1 MVEEEFELVG
11 DVGPRKIEAFVA
23 EELLFHLGQLLL
35 GGVDLSEDERDL
47 LGDEGDVLLGVVE
60 EVLGVVVFWGRCEGV
75 EGEQVCGEDRQEH
88 ENVHCGGA
96 QGGSSESGGAVADLQ
111 RNRPHLGSAPCGSLG
126 RFESTSKWI
135 RECLSTI

>member
-47 LGDEGDVLLGVVE
+47 LGDEGDVLLGVV
-60 EVLGVVVFWGRCEGV
+60 VFWGRCEGV
-75 EGEQVCGEDRQEH
+75 EGEQVCGEDREEH

-96 QGGSSESGGAVADLQ
+96 QGGSFESGGAVTDLQ
-111 RNRPHLGSAPCGSLG
+111 RHRPHLGSHLLRVRVWVDSSQQASGLVVD
-126 RFESTSKWI
+126 
-135 RECLSTI
+135 